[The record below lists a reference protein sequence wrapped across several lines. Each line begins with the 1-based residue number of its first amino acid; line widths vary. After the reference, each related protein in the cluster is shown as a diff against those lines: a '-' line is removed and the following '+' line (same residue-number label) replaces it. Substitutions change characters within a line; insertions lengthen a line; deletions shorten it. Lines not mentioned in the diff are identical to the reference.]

1 VADLR
6 TSKEIQMGFFKKIF
20 GGGEKKPSEYVDKRG
35 VYFYVRCDNCGT
47 VVKLR
52 ADKEYDLERQD
63 NGFVWHKTVVDN
75 RCFHSMPTVVVLDA
89 NYEVVSTE
97 ISGGEYVTE
106 QNFEAYL
113 QEQAS
118 KAAADDSEEE

>member
-1 VADLR
+1 
-6 TSKEIQMGFFKKIF
+6 MGFFKKIF

-52 ADKEYDLERQD
+52 ADKEYDLERHD
-63 NGFVWHKTVVDN
+63 NGFVWHKTIVDN
-75 RCFHSMPTVVVLDA
+75 RCFRSIPTVVVLDA
-89 NYEVVSTE
+89 NYDVVSTE

-106 QNFEAYL
+106 QDFEAYL

>member
-1 VADLR
+1 
-6 TSKEIQMGFFKKIF
+6 MGFFKKIF

-75 RCFHSMPTVVVLDA
+75 RCFQSMPTVVVLDA